1 LTNSYRGLAHQS
13 ITSSVSWHVEARH
26 QQRAIQNDAS
36 GAVINRNFRQD
47 AVESSLVVAAF
58 ESETVFTTIAHHNPI
73 EMVAV
78 NWLVSTAL
86 AAAILGFQTAQATDH
101 QIPLT
106 IAKQKP
112 NIVFILTDDQDIH
125 MNSLDYVPLIKEHLL
140 DRGTFYRRH
149 FCTIAVCCPSR
160 VNIWTGR
167 AGHNTNVTDLVP
179 PYGDFLLNLNYC

>member
-1 LTNSYRGLAHQS
+1 
-13 ITSSVSWHVEARH
+13 
-26 QQRAIQNDAS
+26 
-36 GAVINRNFRQD
+36 
-47 AVESSLVVAAF
+47 
-58 ESETVFTTIAHHNPI
+58 
-73 EMVAV
+73 MVAV
-78 NWLVSTAL
+78 NWLVRAAV
-86 AAAILGFQTAQATDH
+86 AAAALGSTQAVGNH

-106 IAKQKP
+106 KDTAHKKP

-160 VNIWTGR
+160 VNLWTGR

-179 PYGDFLLNLNYC
+179 PYGMSGSESYY